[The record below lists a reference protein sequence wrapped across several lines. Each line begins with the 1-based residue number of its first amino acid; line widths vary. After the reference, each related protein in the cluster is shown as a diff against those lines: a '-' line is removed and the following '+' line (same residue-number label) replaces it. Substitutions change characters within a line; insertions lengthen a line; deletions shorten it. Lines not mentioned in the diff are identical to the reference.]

1 MSYIFISYDSETDT
15 KTSGLK
21 GLKSANFTL
30 VKCPLIIDNSFI
42 LFVCISI

>member
-1 MSYIFISYDSETDT
+1 MRLIGKLFLMSYIFISYDSETDT

-30 VKCPLIIDNSFI
+30 VKCPLKN
-42 LFVCISI
+42 